1 MVQSK
6 GGTVRGGGL
15 LYRWRNIFFQNV
27 EISIY
32 RKLFAGDLTVK
43 GDQFSSKLGLVELE
57 KSNT

>member
-6 GGTVRGGGL
+6 GRTVRGGGPL
-15 LYRWRNIFFQNV
+15 SLEKHFFQNV